1 MEQLIK
7 CNSFSK
13 LEMQVSDAVPS
24 YEYKDSGGG
33 VYAEGERYSCGIP
46 NISHW
51 KISMTL
57 QIYHVIDNFE
67 VENCVK

>member
-33 VYAEGERYSCGIP
+33 GCMRRERDTVVEYP
-46 NISHW
+46 
-51 KISMTL
+51 TL
-57 QIYHVIDNFE
+57 AIGKYQ
-67 VENCVK
+67 